1 MSCDEIRCLID
12 SYAEIYSDERA
23 STRRFHELLEDYP
36 NCFERAC
43 FTPGHLTGS
52 AWVVDGK
59 GARTLLTHHRKA
71 GCNSGDIVT
80 GILILLGLPHGRRE
94 RSRGSMGWSWFL
106 MVCSILIS
114 TRSRRGKGIR
124 RTYITT
130 CVSLSGLLVL
140 RTTRSLGS
148 RTIWPGSRWN
158 ASRSTRQRSRCCVW
172 CASGSGGR
180 GQKVETRGSSGTN

>member
-59 GARTLLTHHRKA
+59 GARTLLTHHRKL
-71 GCNSGDIVT
+71 GRWLQLGGHCDGDTDIVRVAAREAREESGVDGLELVFDGVFDLDIHEIPARKGDPAHLHYDVRFAFRAT
-80 GILILLGLPHGRRE
+80 GSEDYTVSGESYDLAWVEMERIPEYTTEESMLRMVRKWLRRPWTK
-94 RSRGSMGWSWFL
+94 S
-106 MVCSILIS
+106 
-114 TRSRRGKGIR
+114 
-124 RTYITT
+124 
-130 CVSLSGLLVL
+130 
-140 RTTRSLGS
+140 
-148 RTIWPGSRWN
+148 
-158 ASRSTRQRSRCCVW
+158 
-172 CASGSGGR
+172 
-180 GQKVETRGSSGTN
+180 